1 MTLSTSNGAGSGPE
15 AGETARAEA
24 IRDAAAGWAAR
35 LRSGTA
41 SEADRQ
47 AFARWLAACDDHR
60 EAFHL
65 LEQSW
70 RDLDFAVAADPAL
83 DAETDRIA
91 AARPSARAAGWRRG
105 VAAAAALAASLL
117 VAVGLWRWAGDD
129 PAAALR
135 YASAVGEI
143 RTVTLPDGSDVTLA
157 GASTLAVHFSRAER
171 WVELERGQ
179 AYFDVAPEPGRAFSV
194 RAAGLDVR
202 VRGTAFDV
210 QLGGSDVRV
219 SVAEGV
225 VEVLDLPDDADA
237 APAPSRTL
245 SAGDRIYAA
254 LDGTLGEVR
263 PFDPATLAAWRAGR
277 LDYRNTP
284 LARVIEEVNR
294 YRPIKIVL
302 GDETLADLPVTLSV
316 PVDRTDLL
324 LSGLELSEGVE
335 IARQGST
342 MVIRRRR
349 P

>member
-1 MTLSTSNGAGSGPE
+1 MTRSVSDGAGIGPE
-15 AGETARAEA
+15 AV
-24 IRDAAAGWAAR
+24 RDAAARWAA
-35 LRSGTA
+35 LLHSGTA

-47 AFARWLAACDDHR
+47 AFTHWLAASDDHR
-60 EAFHL
+60 AAFHL

-70 RDLDFAVAADPAL
+70 RDLDFAVVADPAL
-83 DAETDRIA
+83 DAEADRIA
-91 AARPSARAAGWRRG
+91 TAPPPARAAAWRR
-105 VAAAAALAASLL
+105 VVPAAAALAASLL
-117 VAVGLWRWAGDD
+117 VAVGLWQLVRDD
-129 PAAALR
+129 PVTALR

-157 GASTLAVHFSRAER
+157 GASTLAVRFSEAER
-171 WVELERGQ
+171 RTELERGQ
-179 AYFDVAPEPGRAFSV
+179 AYFDVASDVSRAFSV
-194 RAAGLDVR
+194 RAAGLNVR
-202 VRGTAFDV
+202 VLGTAFDV
-210 QLGGSDVRV
+210 QLGASDVRV

-225 VEVLDLPDDADA
+225 VEVRDLRDDGG
-237 APAPSRTL
+237 PAPSPPVSQTL
-245 SAGDRIYAA
+245 SAGDRVYAA

-263 PFDPATLAAWRAGR
+263 PFDPATLAAWRGGR

-302 GDETLADLPVTLSV
+302 GDQTLADLPVTLSV

-342 MVIRRRR
+342 MIIRRRQ